1 MASYTEYLALQYLQ
15 GQAQAKQQMD
25 ATIDNVISIPD
36 GSIYF
41 TDTASVSRIFSSRLS
56 YDKGAAVMHALRF
69 VINNDTLFFNSLK
82 NYISQ
87 FANSNAT
94 INEFITVFE
103 NTCSVNLADFK
114 QQWIYGQGYTT
125 FSAEWNSNNNQLN
138 IQISQVASAPSFT
151 TLFKTPLEIKLT
163 RSIGDTTIRVNL
175 NSTNDLFTIPLQGTV
190 TALTIDPN
198 NYLLNRVGTITNDP
212 LLSAKSISQDKL
224 KLSPNPLKSGNKL
237 QFSQNISARVSIKD
251 VSGKIVVEKTL
262 MNENSI
268 QTSSL
273 NSGIYFIEF
282 NFENQRRQIHKISV
296 VE

>member
-1 MASYTEYLALQYLQ
+1 
-15 GQAQAKQQMD
+15 
-25 ATIDNVISIPD
+25 
-36 GSIYF
+36 
-41 TDTASVSRIFSSRLS
+41 
-56 YDKGAAVMHALRF
+56 
-69 VINNDTLFFNSLK
+69 
-82 NYISQ
+82 
-87 FANSNAT
+87 
-94 INEFITVFE
+94 
-103 NTCSVNLADFK
+103 
-114 QQWIYGQGYTT
+114 
-125 FSAEWNSNNNQLN
+125 
-138 IQISQVASAPSFT
+138 
-151 TLFKTPLEIKLT
+151 LEIKLT

-198 NYLLNRVGTITNDP
+198 NYLLNGVGTITNDP

-282 NFENQRRQIHKISV
+282 NFENQRREVHKISI